1 VVTSLT
7 TAAPGTQTR
16 FVGLRLDHATQT
28 QLDGLVANLHSEFDE
43 ILSPETVDAYV
54 AAATEGMGTARFG
67 DFLPLL
73 VYRSAR
79 EELRAYGQATGKIAK
94 LMPEVLFVTLTDT
107 GRGQI
112 AAALLE
118 RHAGGRVSGR
128 AAGTAAERDLN
139 PLVVDALAEIE
150 VDMSMRHP
158 KPITEDV
165 LRAADVV
172 VSFGEQD
179 VEVPELTRHEVW
191 DVEDPRGK
199 DLDAV
204 RTIRDDID
212 ARVQKL
218 IGELVPTDEPTE
230 N

>member
-1 VVTSLT
+1 L
-7 TAAPGTQTR
+7 TAAAPATHAR
-16 FVGLRLDHATQT
+16 AVALRLDHATQAH
-28 QLDGLVANLHSEFDE
+28 LDRLVSNLYSEFEDVF
-43 ILSPETVDAYV
+43 PRETIDAYV
-54 AAATEGMGTARFG
+54 NAAAEGFGAARFG

-73 VYRSAR
+73 VYRAAR

-150 VDMSMRHP
+150 VDMSMHHP

-191 DVEDPRGK
+191 DVEDPREK
-199 DLDAV
+199 DLDTV

-212 ARVQKL
+212 SRVQAL
-218 IGELVPTDEPTE
+218 IEELAPKDDSTP
-230 N
+230 